1 MQMFRSLFFSSPP
14 LSPPSHLPHLS
25 SLSLFDPLLIIA
37 LKDTVCTNRSRV
49 AHLSPS
55 KEVFSLRRFLLR
67 KRAISISFCREI
79 ENPRRVEG
87 EGRTK
92 AEERLT
98 RPVQMSR
105 DPAGFYEAHSR
116 VINAARTSILISKL
130 TKLEIRRY
138 GAILSKR
145 GNTLACHRCF
155 AFCRVGFET
164 AQKGQCLR
172 ERRREREVCSPGQLL
187 FESALPRLNR
197 GQVVTPRKIYLS

>member
-1 MQMFRSLFFSSPP
+1 MIFTYYANVQKPLLLLPPSLSPFSSPSSLISFSFRP
-14 LSPPSHLPHLS
+14 TAYNRVKRHGVYKSFSCRVPFSVEGGLLPPSFS
-25 SLSLFDPLLIIA
+25 SS
-37 LKDTVCTNRSRV
+37 
-49 AHLSPS
+49 
-55 KEVFSLRRFLLR
+55 
-67 KRAISISFCREI
+67 ISISFCREI

-155 AFCRVGFET
+155 AFCRAGFET
-164 AQKGQCLR
+164 AQKGQCLPR
-172 ERRREREVCSPGQLL
+172 AEKGERSMQSGPTSFRVRSP
-187 FESALPRLNR
+187 AA
-197 GQVVTPRKIYLS
+197 

>member
-1 MQMFRSLFFSSPP
+1 MIFTYYANVQKPLLLLPPSLS
-14 LSPPSHLPHLS
+14 PSHLPHLS

-49 AHLSPS
+49 AYLSPS
-55 KEVFSLRRFLLR
+55 KEVFSPRRFLLR

-155 AFCRVGFET
+155 AFCRAGFET
-164 AQKGQCLR
+164 AQKGQCLPR
-172 ERRREREVCSPGQLL
+172 AEKGERSMQSGPTSFRVRSP
-187 FESALPRLNR
+187 AA
-197 GQVVTPRKIYLS
+197 

>member
-1 MQMFRSLFFSSPP
+1 MFRSLFFSSPP
-14 LSPPSHLPHLS
+14 LLSPFSSPSSLISFSFRPTAYNRVKRHGVYKSFSCRVPFSVEGGLLPPSFSSSKTSDLHFFLPR
-25 SLSLFDPLLIIA
+25 
-37 LKDTVCTNRSRV
+37 NRK
-49 AHLSPS
+49 SP
-55 KEVFSLRRFLLR
+55 
-67 KRAISISFCREI
+67 
-79 ENPRRVEG
+79 EG
-87 EGRTK
+87 GGEEGRTK

-155 AFCRVGFET
+155 AFCRAGFET
-164 AQKGQCLR
+164 AQKGQCLPR
-172 ERRREREVCSPGQLL
+172 AEKGERSMQSGPTSFRVRSP
-187 FESALPRLNR
+187 AA
-197 GQVVTPRKIYLS
+197 

>member
-1 MQMFRSLFFSSPP
+1 MIFTYYANVQKPLLLLPP
-14 LSPPSHLPHLS
+14 LLSPSLSSHLPHLS

-49 AHLSPS
+49 AYLSPS
-55 KEVFSLRRFLLR
+55 KEVFSPRRFLLR

-155 AFCRVGFET
+155 AFCRAGFET
-164 AQKGQCLR
+164 AQKGQCLPR
-172 ERRREREVCSPGQLL
+172 AEKGERSMQSGPTSFRVRSP
-187 FESALPRLNR
+187 AA
-197 GQVVTPRKIYLS
+197 